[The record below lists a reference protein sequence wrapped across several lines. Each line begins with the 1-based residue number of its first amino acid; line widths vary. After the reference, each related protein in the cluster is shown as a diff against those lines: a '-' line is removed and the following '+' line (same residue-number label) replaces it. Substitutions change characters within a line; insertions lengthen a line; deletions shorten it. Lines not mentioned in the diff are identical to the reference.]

1 MLRKEIPI
9 SCFAEWT
16 PIILIYGVKMTMK
29 IIINRNM
36 KPQDRARL
44 DNATAAAERNAANID
59 YLAMMSDIDI
69 PTEEGYDNES
79 EV

>member
-1 MLRKEIPI
+1 
-9 SCFAEWT
+9 
-16 PIILIYGVKMTMK
+16 MK

>member
-1 MLRKEIPI
+1 M
-9 SCFAEWT
+9 
-16 PIILIYGVKMTMK
+16 IYGVKMTMK